1 MSIYDPPRE
10 NTLGATP
17 QMKNDNTGAMEEDMA
32 YSMLILGASYG
43 SLLGTKLALAGHNVT
58 LVCLPEEVAL
68 FNAEGARIRLK
79 PKGHSEFIELNSK
92 AGPGSLDA
100 CGPDEA
106 DVSKYDM
113 VGLAMQEPQY
123 RAETVKNLLARIA
136 AAKVPAMSIMNM
148 PPLPFLARVAP
159 DAVDSLRGAFTD
171 PSVWDPFE
179 PGLVT
184 LASPDPQAM
193 RPPEEPLNL
202 LQVNLP
208 TNFKVA
214 AFENPAHTAIMRQMQ
229 ADIEAYRHGPDGIE
243 LPVKLKV
250 FDSLFV
256 PLAKWAMLVTG
267 NYRCIAEGDPISIK
281 EAVHGDVALSG
292 RIYQAVCDL
301 CVKLGAAPEDMVPFQ
316 KYANAAESL
325 IRPSSAARALAGGA
339 PFIERLDKVVEALA
353 NAKGV
358 DIPTLADTTALVDR
372 KLAANRG

>member
-1 MSIYDPPRE
+1 
-10 NTLGATP
+10 
-17 QMKNDNTGAMEEDMA
+17 MA
-32 YSMLILGASYG
+32 YKMLILGASYG
-43 SLLGTKLALAGHNVT
+43 SLLGTRLALAGHDVT

-68 FNAEGARIRLK
+68 FNAEGARVRLK
-79 PKGHSEFIELNSK
+79 PRGYADFIELNSA
-92 AGPGSLDA
+92 AGPGTLDA
-100 CGPDEA
+100 CGPDDA
-106 DVSKYDM
+106 DVDAYDI

-123 RAETVKNLLARIA
+123 RAETVRNLLARVA
-136 AAKVPAMSIMNM
+136 AARKPAVSIMNM

-159 DAVDSLRGAFTD
+159 GAVDKLRAAFTD
-171 PSVWDPFE
+171 PSVWDDFE

-193 RPPEEPLNL
+193 RPPGEPLNV

-214 AFENPAHTAIMRQMQ
+214 AFENAEHTTMLRKMQ

-267 NYRCIAEGDPISIK
+267 NYRCITEGEPISIK
-281 EAVHGDVALSG
+281 DAVHGDVELSG

-301 CVKLGAAPEDMVPFQ
+301 CVRLGASPNDMVPFQ

-339 PFIERLDKVVEALA
+339 PFIERLDKVAAALA
-353 NAKGV
+353 ESQGI
-358 DIPTLADTTALVDR
+358 DIPTLAGTAALVDA
-372 KLAANRG
+372 KLAANRM

>member
-1 MSIYDPPRE
+1 
-10 NTLGATP
+10 
-17 QMKNDNTGAMEEDMA
+17 MA
-32 YSMLILGASYG
+32 YKMLILGASYG
-43 SLLGTKLALAGHNVT
+43 SLLGTKLALAGHEVT

-68 FNAEGARIRLK
+68 FNADGARIRIK
-79 PKGHSEFIELNSK
+79 PKGHTEFLELNSQD
-92 AGPGSLDA
+92 GPGRLDA
-100 CGPDEA
+100 CGPGDA
-106 DVSKYDM
+106 DVDAYDM

-123 RAETVKNLLARIA
+123 RAETVRNLLARVA
-136 AAKVPAMSIMNM
+136 AARKPCMSIMNM

-159 DAVDSLRGAFTD
+159 EATDALRAAFTD
-171 PSVWDPFE
+171 ASVWDGFE

-193 RPPEEPLNL
+193 RPPEEPLNV

-214 AFENPAHTAIMRQMQ
+214 AFDAPEHTGMLRRMQ

-267 NYRCIAEGDPISIK
+267 NYRCITGGDPISIK
-281 EAVHGDVALSG
+281 EAVHDDVELSR
-292 RIYQAVCDL
+292 RIYDAVCDL
-301 CVKLGAAPEDMVPFQ
+301 CVELGAAPEDMVPFQ

-339 PFIERLDKVVEALA
+339 PFIERLDKVAATLA
-353 NAKGV
+353 DAKGI
-358 DIPTLADTTALVDR
+358 DIPTLAATATLVDQ
-372 KLAANRG
+372 KLAQNRA